1 MGKQWKQW
9 ETYFFLYQKSLQ
21 MVTAAIKLKTL
32 APWKKSYDQPRQH
45 IKSRHITLPTKGL
58 PCRSY
63 HFSSSHVCVWELDH
77 KESWAPKN
85 WCFWTMVLEKTLKSL
100 LDSKEIKSVHPKGN
114 QSWIFIGRTDA
125 CWGPAWGT
133 PPMAKVIRKEAWHTQ
148 RHDQA
153 SGNPLFPSIQPPNQS
168 LFHALT
174 YTSDFTGGSPP

>member
-1 MGKQWKQW
+1 M
-9 ETYFFLYQKSLQ
+9 TNLDSIL
-21 MVTAAIKLKTL
+21 
-32 APWKKSYDQPRQH
+32 
-45 IKSRHITLPTKGL
+45 KSRDITLPTKGL

-153 SGNPLFPSIQPPNQS
+153 SGNPLFPSIHPQNQS
-168 LFHALT
+168 TLRGL
-174 YTSDFTGGSPP
+174 SPITISLREGVNLQLWLIKIPARDKSVST